1 MRKVICLLFVVISS
15 TIFFG
20 HTNMKKSFIIS
31 LLLIGTVSFGQKVNK
46 NYGGEPKKEADRIYK
61 ILDSVSKVYKKN
73 IVMFDHTIIGN
84 TESVHFKYY
93 KNDKLRDTTIIV
105 GKTPLKD

>member
-1 MRKVICLLFVVISS
+1 
-15 TIFFG
+15 
-20 HTNMKKSFIIS
+20 MKKLFIITS
-31 LLLIGTVSFGQKVNK
+31 LLIGTITFGQKVNK
-46 NYGGEPKKEADRIYK
+46 NFGGEPKKEADRIYK

-105 GKTPLKD
+105 VKPPLKN